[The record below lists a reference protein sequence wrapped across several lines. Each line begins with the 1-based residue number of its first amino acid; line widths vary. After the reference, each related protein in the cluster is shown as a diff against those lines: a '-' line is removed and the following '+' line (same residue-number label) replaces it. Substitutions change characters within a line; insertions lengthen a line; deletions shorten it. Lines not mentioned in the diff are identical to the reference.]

1 MAFKIKHRKILSAL
15 SALVFAFG
23 MSAAMA
29 VSADEKD
36 DKSEEKEIIPF
47 TFEED
52 KVDNVAEPALSFDG
66 SEWKNFIHSTRDYE
80 KGGIKFTQ
88 DKDTA
93 YQGVS
98 LKVTA
103 DTEGASGYFS
113 CSGMVTDAD
122 NNLLYPDAPASEDS
136 MNLNVI
142 GIELHAE
149 DFGLSTFDEC
159 FFTFAYR
166 LTAEDEKAL
175 QGSSVW
181 VFSADE
187 DNVRTSNPFKLTVN
201 TTMDD
206 NVSRYRANA
215 MLSVPKESNSTKL
228 IFDIPTEGAIH
239 GDVLFLDNIMIHL
252 PDSAGEDL
260 YVKNVDNFNAN
271 ANIEEAQDEIKIV
284 KKNDNASVL
293 DKEEKP
299 HKDGSKALT
308 VVLVVVVVI
317 GAGVGGFFAYKK
329 LHNRFY

>member
-1 MAFKIKHRKILSAL
+1 MAIKMNHKKILSAL
-15 SALVFAFG
+15 SAFVLAVG
-23 MSAAMA
+23 MCAGLT

-36 DKSEEKEIIPF
+36 EEKEIIPF

-52 KVDNVAEPALSFDG
+52 KVTGDAEPALSFDG
-66 SEWKNFIHSTRDYE
+66 TEYKNFIHSTRDYE
-80 KGGIKFTQ
+80 KGGISFTQ

-98 LKVTA
+98 LKVSA
-103 DTEGASGYFS
+103 DTKGASGYFS
-113 CSGMVTDAD
+113 CSGMVTDED
-122 NNLLYPDAPASEDS
+122 NNVLYPDAPATEDS
-136 MNLNVI
+136 LNLNVI

-175 QGSSVW
+175 QGSTVW
-181 VFSADE
+181 VFSADA
-187 DNVRTSNPFKLTVN
+187 DNVRTCNPLKLTVN
-201 TTMDD
+201 TTLDD

-228 IFDIPTEGAIH
+228 IFDIPTEGEIH
-239 GDVLFLDNIMIHL
+239 GDVLFLDNITIHL
-252 PDSAGEDL
+252 PDSAGEEL
-260 YVKNVDNFNAN
+260 YVKNVDSFIPTAK
-271 ANIEEAQDEIKIV
+271 IEEAQDEIKIS
-284 KKNDNASVL
+284 KKNDNASIV
-293 DKEEKP
+293 DKEVKKQ
-299 HKDGSKALT
+299 KDNSKTL
-308 VVLVVVVVI
+308 VIVLVIVVVI